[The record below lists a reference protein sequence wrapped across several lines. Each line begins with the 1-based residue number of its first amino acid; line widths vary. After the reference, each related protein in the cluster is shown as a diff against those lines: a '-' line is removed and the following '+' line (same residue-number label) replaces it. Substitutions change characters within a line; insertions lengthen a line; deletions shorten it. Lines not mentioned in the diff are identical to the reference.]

1 MGVARENGKPPKG
14 SVDEVRISKKETI
27 LVTVLCPKTELSI
40 VARARRSSPTRTDGS
55 MRLNIGTLAKL
66 SNPFDYPAK
75 LGASGNLLVT
85 LLEAH
90 DPRLEHNLGK
100 R

>member
-1 MGVARENGKPPKG
+1 MFYPVM
-14 SVDEVRISKKETI
+14 VV
-27 LVTVLCPKTELSI
+27 VPKTELST
-40 VARARRSSPTRTDGS
+40 VARAHRSSPTRANGS
-55 MRLNIGTLAKL
+55 MRLNIGTLGKL
-66 SNPFDYPAK
+66 SNTFDYPAK
-75 LGASGNLLVT
+75 LGARGNLLVT

>member
-1 MGVARENGKPPKG
+1 
-14 SVDEVRISKKETI
+14 
-27 LVTVLCPKTELSI
+27 
-40 VARARRSSPTRTDGS
+40 

-66 SNPFDYPAK
+66 SNPLDYPAK

>member
-1 MGVARENGKPPKG
+1 
-14 SVDEVRISKKETI
+14 
-27 LVTVLCPKTELSI
+27 
-40 VARARRSSPTRTDGS
+40 